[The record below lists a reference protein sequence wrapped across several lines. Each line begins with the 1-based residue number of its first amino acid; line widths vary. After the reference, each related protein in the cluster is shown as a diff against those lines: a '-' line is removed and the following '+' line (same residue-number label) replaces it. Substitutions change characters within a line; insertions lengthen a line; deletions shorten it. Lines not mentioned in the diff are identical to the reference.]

1 METIFLRYKNQP
13 TKQINLFFLEGGGYK
28 FFLKGTNMMDFL
40 FSPASQA
47 GMFSGVP
54 VT

>member
-13 TKQINLFFLEGGGYK
+13 AKQINLSFLEGGSYK

-40 FSPASQA
+40 FSPATHA
-47 GMFSGVP
+47 GMFSSVP